1 MPCSPRQ
8 GNTQTDE
15 ATVTKQSRRAV
26 WKAAPH
32 SHFLMSAFSSEPCS
46 LPAGRRQPFKGTHQV
61 RGTLQ
66 TLTRISP
73 RENKVLSNKLL
84 LLGIILKSANLG
96 MQGPHSRGRKL
107 KTSVQG
113 AQAGTG
119 MHTSSNSVRIIRV
132 FPQMLIKSRVF
143 H

>member
-32 SHFLMSAFSSEPCS
+32 SHFLMSAFSSELCS
-46 LPAGRRQPFKGTHQV
+46 LPAGRRQPLKGTHQV

-73 RENKVLSNKLL
+73 KENKVLSNKLL

-96 MQGPHSRGRKL
+96 MQGPHLRKL
-107 KTSVQG
+107 KTSIQG

-119 MHTSSNSVRIIRV
+119 MYTSSGSVWIIRV
-132 FPQMLIKSRVF
+132 FPQMLIKSQVF